1 MASCTFFGHRKIP
14 REIALKIKD
23 ILIDLITNQDVN
35 VFYVGN
41 NGEFDQTVI
50 SELDYLSKTY
60 SFSYSV
66 VLAYMPTST
75 DNCFYKN
82 SILPEGIEKVPR
94 RFAIVYRNNWML
106 KRSDYVITYV
116 ENSIVSNAAK
126 FKDLA
131 IKRNKK
137 VIELYS

>member
-14 REIALKIKD
+14 GEIALKIRD
-23 ILIDLITNQDVN
+23 ILIDLITNQNVN

-50 SELDYLSKTY
+50 SELNYLSKIY

-66 VLAYMPTST
+66 VLAYMPTSK

-94 RFAIVYRNNWML
+94 HFAIVYRNNWML
-106 KRSDYVITYV
+106 KQSDYVITYV
-116 ENSIVSNAAK
+116 ENSIGSNAAK
-126 FKDLA
+126 LKELA

-137 VIELYS
+137 VIELCS

>member
-1 MASCTFFGHRKIP
+1 MASCTFFDHRKIP

-60 SFSYSV
+60 SFSCSV

-75 DNCFYKN
+75 DNCFFKN

-94 RFAIVYRNNWML
+94 RFAIFYRNNWML
-106 KRSDYVITYV
+106 KQSDYVITYV
-116 ENSIVSNAAK
+116 ESSIGSNAAK

-137 VIELYS
+137 VIDLYS